1 MNDCQPVGSCRI
13 CGGQV
18 KEPFL
23 DFGLMPLAN
32 DYQIEPNADCRR
44 YPLAVWKC
52 DKCGLVQ
59 LTHVVAPK
67 VLYEDYAY
75 VTGCSAPMVG
85 HFETFAKRFARP
97 GARVVDIGSNDGT
110 LPAAFVALG
119 CEAIAIEPARNI
131 ECKVPKIVSFFNE
144 AAVAEAIDLLG
155 GKADIVTA
163 TNVCAHV
170 DDLSEFLGYVRNLL
184 SDDGRFIAE
193 WPDWART
200 AEAGAFDQIYHEHL
214 SYFTFGS
221 FAYALRQ
228 AGLQAVQLEYLP
240 VHGGSLRVMAAPAR
254 ENEFMPLPP
263 PNSTVAIFARKAGQ
277 IIKELP
283 LFLEGRKGHIAGYGA
298 PAKATTLLN
307 AAKIDETL
315 LPYTVD
321 STPFK
326 VGRYIPGTSIPIR
339 AESALGYPE
348 YVLILAWNFADEI
361 MQKLPTGTRGA
372 VPIPFPSLL

>member
-1 MNDCQPVGSCRI
+1 MSVQSCRI
-13 CGGQV
+13 CDGPV

-32 DYQIEPNADCRR
+32 DYQTEPGADCRR
-44 YPLAVWKC
+44 YPLGVWEC
-52 DKCGLVQ
+52 GKCGLVQ

-75 VTGCSAPMVG
+75 VTACSAPMID
-85 HFETFAKRFARP
+85 HFAKFAKRFAVP
-97 GARVVDIGSNDGT
+97 GAKVVDIGSNDGT
-110 LPAAFVALG
+110 LPAAFIALG
-119 CEAIAIEPARNI
+119 CTAIAIEPARNI
-131 ECKVPKIVSFFNE
+131 VCKVPKITGFLDG
-144 AAVAEAIDLLG
+144 AAVSAATCLLG

-170 DDLSEFLGYVRNLL
+170 DDLLGFLGHVRELL

-214 SYFTFGS
+214 SYFTFAS

-240 VHGGSLRVMAAPAR
+240 VHGGSLRVIAAPAR
-254 ENEFMPLPP
+254 ANEYMTFPAHNGTVSQFMGMARATMRDLPH
-263 PNSTVAIFARKAGQ
+263 
-277 IIKELP
+277 
-283 LFLEGRKGHIAGYGA
+283 FLETYRGRIVGYGA

-307 AAKIDETL
+307 ATVVDVSL

-321 STPFK
+321 STPSK
-326 VGRYIPGTSIPIR
+326 IGRYIPGTSIPIR
-339 AESALGYPE
+339 AESELGNPE
-348 YVLILAWNFADEI
+348 IALILAWNFADEI
-361 MQKLPTGTRGA
+361 GRKLPEGTLAA
-372 VPIPFPSLL
+372 VPVPHPRVL

>member
-1 MNDCQPVGSCRI
+1 MTVEGCRI
-13 CGGQV
+13 CGGPV

-32 DYQIEPNADCRR
+32 DYQAESGADCRR
-44 YPLAVWKC
+44 YPLGIWEC
-52 DKCGLVQ
+52 GKCGLVQ
-59 LTHVVAPK
+59 LTHVVAPE

-75 VTGCSAPMVG
+75 VTSCSAPMVD
-85 HFETFAKRFARP
+85 HFATFARRFARP
-97 GARVVDIGSNDGT
+97 GAKVVDIGSNDGT
-110 LPAAFVALG
+110 LPAAFAALG
-119 CEAIAIEPARNI
+119 CTAIAIEPARNI
-131 ECKVPKIVSFFNE
+131 KCKVPKITRFLDE
-144 AAVAEAIDLLG
+144 AAVAEATELLG

-170 DDLSEFLGYVRNLL
+170 DDLLGFLGHVRALL
-184 SDDGRFIAE
+184 RDDGRFIAE

-228 AGLQAVQLEYLP
+228 VGLQAVQLEYLP

-254 ENEFMPLPP
+254 ENEFMPFPP
-263 PNSTVAIFARKAGQ
+263 TNSTVGIFTRKAGQ
-277 IIKELP
+277 IMKELP
-283 LFLEGRKGHIAGYGA
+283 LFLEGHKGRIVGYGA

-307 AAKIDETL
+307 ATGVDMAL

-326 VGRYIPGTSIPIR
+326 IGRYIPGTSIPIR
-339 AESALGYPE
+339 AEADLGYPE
-348 YVLILAWNFADEI
+348 YVLILAWNFAEEI
-361 MQKLPTGTRGA
+361 MKKLPPGTRGA
-372 VPIPFPSLL
+372 VPVPFPSLL